1 MKKTILTLVAIFMA
15 STSNA
20 LVADR
25 FKCSIEIKD
34 FNSKNSSKQEK
45 EFFIARLPT
54 SPIQPPGTNPNPNVR
69 LTAGQTMERMTLDTP
84 DAKFVAN
91 LNFYFKH
98 AVRSGAN
105 GSLEARQLTC
115 IGLTA
120 DYCKHVSGNGI
131 GVCREGTVSC
141 KESTNPFDPNNGWA
155 QTTMFGPIPTF
166 DEQALAPTSRN
177 ITDDNGN
184 IVGVVNLSC
193 QYLGS
198 FN

>member
-1 MKKTILTLVAIFMA
+1 MKKTILTLIALCLA

-25 FKCSIEIKD
+25 FKCSLEIKD
-34 FNSKNSSKQEK
+34 FVSKNTSKQDK
-45 EFFIARLPT
+45 DFFIARLPVSQIT
-54 SPIQPPGTNPNPNVR
+54 PPGANPDPDIVFI
-69 LTAGQTMERMTLDTP
+69 TAGRTMESMTLDTP
-84 DAKFVAN
+84 EAKFGAN
-91 LNFYFKH
+91 LNFYYKH
-98 AVRSGAN
+98 AVRRGAN

-120 DYCKHVSGNGI
+120 NYCKHGSGNGI
-131 GVCREGTVSC
+131 GLCGETSVACM
-141 KESTNPFDPNNGWA
+141 ESTNPFDPNNGWA

-166 DEQALAPTSRN
+166 NEQVLAPTSRN
-177 ITDDNGN
+177 IADGGN

>member
-1 MKKTILTLVAIFMA
+1 MKNTILTLVALFIA

-25 FKCSIEIKD
+25 FKCSLEIKD
-34 FNSKNSSKQEK
+34 FVSKNKSKQDK
-45 EFFIARLPT
+45 DFFIARLPVSQIT
-54 SPIQPPGTNPNPNVR
+54 PPGVNPTPDIFF
-69 LTAGQTMERMTLDTP
+69 TAGRTMERMTLNTSE
-84 DAKFVAN
+84 AKFGAN

-98 AVRSGAN
+98 AVRSDAN

-120 DYCKHVSGNGI
+120 DYCKHDSGNGI
-131 GVCREGTVSC
+131 GLCGESRVTCM
-141 KESTNPFDPNNGWA
+141 ESTNPFDPNNGWA
-155 QTTMFGPIPTF
+155 PTTMLGPIPAF
-166 DEQALAPTSRN
+166 NEQALAPASRN

>member
-1 MKKTILTLVAIFMA
+1 MKKTILTLVVLFIA

-25 FKCSIEIKD
+25 FKCSLEIKD
-34 FNSKNSSKQEK
+34 FNSRNTSKQDK

-54 SPIQPPGTNPNPNVR
+54 SPILPPSVNPNPNVR
-69 LTAGQTMERMTLDTP
+69 LTAGQTTERMTLDTP
-84 DAKFVAN
+84 EAKFGAN

-98 AVRSGAN
+98 AVRSDAN

-115 IGLTA
+115 IGLST
-120 DYCKHVSGNGI
+120 DYCKHGSGLKL
-131 GVCREGTVSC
+131 CSERTVRC
-141 KESTNPFDPNNGWA
+141 MEPTNPFDPNNGWD
-155 QTTMFGPIPTF
+155 QTTMFGPIPSF
-166 DEQALAPTSRN
+166 NEQALAPISRN
-177 ITDDNGN
+177 ITDDNRN

>member
-1 MKKTILTLVAIFMA
+1 MKTTILTLIALCLA

-25 FKCSIEIKD
+25 FKCSLEIKD
-34 FNSKNSSKQEK
+34 FASKNTSKLDK
-45 EFFIARLPT
+45 DFFIARLPVSQIT
-54 SPIQPPGTNPNPNVR
+54 PPGANPAPDIVF
-69 LTAGQTMERMTLDTP
+69 TAGQTMERMTLNTP
-84 DAKFVAN
+84 EAKFGAN
-91 LNFYFKH
+91 FNFYFKH

-115 IGLTA
+115 IGLSA
-120 DYCKHVSGNGI
+120 DYCKYGSGNGI
-131 GVCREGTVSC
+131 GLCSEFTVAC
-141 KESTNPFDPNNGWA
+141 MESTNPFDPNNGWA

-166 DEQALAPTSRN
+166 NEQALAPASRN
-177 ITDDNGN
+177 VTDDNGN